1 MRCDCNARFRIYN
14 LLRKLYHS
22 MEKVSSQ
29 SLKKRI
35 RNFGK
40 HAPSPRQKYTKKA
53 YGTHRKSLCLRLFF
67 FCIRKSKT
75 AEHMR
80 DTLNGVSRITL
91 FACGEF
97 YCAQLH
103 CERSDIRL
111 TPSDIRYASFWANRI
126 SLQGKALQYHFLQGK
141 YHSSRQR
148 RISLLVL
155 TKKERIFRIT

>member
-1 MRCDCNARFRIYN
+1 
-14 LLRKLYHS
+14 

-53 YGTHRKSLCLRLFF
+53 LRAHQKPYRRPSLLQY
-67 FCIRKSKT
+67 IQKIHKT

-155 TKKERIFRIT
+155 TEKERILRIT

>member
-53 YGTHRKSLCLRLFF
+53 LRAHQKPYRRPSLLQY
-67 FCIRKSKT
+67 IQKKHKT

-97 YCAQLH
+97 YCYAVIFGLRRVIFATRVFRRIEYH
-103 CERSDIRL
+103 CEAKPCNITSR
-111 TPSDIRYASFWANRI
+111 
-126 SLQGKALQYHFLQGK
+126 QGNITLRVSEEYHF
-141 YHSSRQR
+141 
-148 RISLLVL
+148 
-155 TKKERIFRIT
+155 